1 MITSKIFSDVI
12 GKKHKH
18 VIDKIANEIKKN
30 TNLKCEF
37 TESTYTSIQ
46 NKNVKCYL
54 LTDSGLKHLIKTTK
68 DITLEMIQQLGVN
81 DIDVI
86 YSNSRFE
93 ISFINMLEEA
103 LDTFNIKGIKQYNV
117 DRYRIDFYIPEYNIA
132 VEYDEE
138 QHYNKVNMKLD
149 MEREKYIKSK
159 LNCEFIR
166 CDYKNSDIKNVM
178 QVVRLIY
185 NGGVL

>member
-1 MITSKIFSDVI
+1 
-12 GKKHKH
+12 
-18 VIDKIANEIKKN
+18 
-30 TNLKCEF
+30 
-37 TESTYTSIQ
+37 
-46 NKNVKCYL
+46 
-54 LTDSGLKHLIKTTK
+54 
-68 DITLEMIQQLGVN
+68 MIQQLGVN
-81 DIDVI
+81 DIDVV

-117 DRYRIDFYIPEYNIA
+117 DRYRVDFYIPEYNIA

-138 QHYNKVNMKLD
+138 QHCNKVNMKMD
-149 MEREKYIKSK
+149 MEREGYIKSK

-178 QVVRLIY
+178 QVVVKIMDKIGL
-185 NGGVL
+185 LKKD